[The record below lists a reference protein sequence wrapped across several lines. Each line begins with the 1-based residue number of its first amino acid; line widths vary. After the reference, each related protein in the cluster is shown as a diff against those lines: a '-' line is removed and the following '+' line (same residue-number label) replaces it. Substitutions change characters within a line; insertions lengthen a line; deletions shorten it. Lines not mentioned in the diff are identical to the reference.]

1 MKMLKNLFIALFAVL
16 TITATAQAP
25 VTHTINFSGGAVQNV
40 TVATGDVLEFH
51 SPVSNINFLVLFR
64 SLATP
69 SNVVNIAV
77 TPSLIVSYTVV
88 ASDTSYWVKDINNN
102 QKKGRITIASTNT
115 LTTSIKENSITNSV
129 RVFPNPTTDV
139 LKVNVFNK
147 ENVRIVTQTGQ
158 LVIETD
164 VEAGTAD
171 IDVSQLASGIYF
183 VRVGQNYTTR
193 IIKQ

>member
-25 VTHTINFSGGAVQNV
+25 VTHTINFTGPAVQNV

-183 VRVGQNYTTR
+183 VRIGSYTTR